1 METPLIGRYRHYK
14 GREYMLKAVGRYEVD
29 ETEVAI
35 YQDLEGAWWVRPL
48 GEFAGTVEVN
58 GEYIPR
64 FVFLEE

>member
-1 METPLIGRYRHYK
+1 
-14 GREYMLKAVGRYEVD
+14 MLKAVGRYEVD